1 VVAVTPPVRL
11 HRDDLVALA
20 DLVADRLAA
29 RLAGSGSPLV
39 PSAGK
44 ENAPASAVG
53 AVSGAATGLPALL
66 TAAEVAERF
75 GVSAEWVRDHADE
88 LGVVRLGDGPRPRL
102 RFDAETVAAALT
114 SRAGRAE
121 SGEAIEPAG
130 AASRPTRRPRGA
142 GTELDFAPVREL
154 QPRPLTTNAAGRR
167 WNAPGP
173 ATRGSTAPRHEPT
186 PASAGSAAD
195 ARLIPRRLDLT
206 EDR

>member
-1 VVAVTPPVRL
+1 VTAPVRL

-29 RLAGSGSPLV
+29 RLAGAGFPLI

-44 ENAPASAVG
+44 ESAPASAVG

-75 GVSAEWVRDHADE
+75 GVSAEWVRDHADD

-114 SRAGRAE
+114 SRAGGGE
-121 SGEAIEPAG
+121 SDAAIEPAG
-130 AASRPTRRPRGA
+130 AVNPRPRRRRGP

-154 QPRPLTTNAAGRR
+154 QPRPLHRKAAGRR
-167 WNAPGP
+167 ANAPGP
-173 ATRGSTAPRHEPT
+173 ATGGSASPRSQPT
-186 PASAGSAAD
+186 PQPAGATAD
-195 ARLIPRRLDLT
+195 ARLIPRRLNPKGDQ
-206 EDR
+206 R